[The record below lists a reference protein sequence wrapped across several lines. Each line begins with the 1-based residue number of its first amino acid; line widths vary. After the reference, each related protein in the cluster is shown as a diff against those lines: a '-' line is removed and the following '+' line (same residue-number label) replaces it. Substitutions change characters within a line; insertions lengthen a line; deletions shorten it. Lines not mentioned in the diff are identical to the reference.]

1 MSLGDVIPSSAL
13 DGGGGA
19 VYISD
24 ATTTVAPAGSR
35 FIAFTALDAST
46 IDVSGTEGTIDAAIP
61 VPKGTTV
68 FGRWSSLKFAAGAKV
83 LAYKG

>member
-24 ATTTVAPAGSR
+24 ATVTSAPAGSR
-35 FIAFTALDAST
+35 FIAFTALDTST
-46 IDVSGTEGTIDAAIP
+46 MNASGTVGTIDAAIP
-61 VPKGTTV
+61 VPKGTTI
-68 FGRWSSLKFAAGAKV
+68 FGRWSALQFDASAKV
-83 LAYKG
+83 LAYLG